1 MGGTDGA
8 TEQKSLKITVNHEVN
23 EILAVLSLSKD
34 RPSLVNKACRSKPAT
49 TSSPPPHLRAS
60 TPTTTMPVGPD
71 GFRLQNVN
79 ESKEKN
85 KLEWVTGPSQD
96 DYNRTFVINDE
107 DHTLGN
113 ALKHIIMQDPAVEFC
128 GYTVPHPMER
138 KIHVRVQTHSTPA
151 LQVLHKALKDLKKL
165 NEDIKEKIEIEVQRY
180 KDTHP
185 PSDIEAD

>member
-1 MGGTDGA
+1 
-8 TEQKSLKITVNHEVN
+8 
-23 EILAVLSLSKD
+23 
-34 RPSLVNKACRSKPAT
+34 
-49 TSSPPPHLRAS
+49 
-60 TPTTTMPVGPD
+60 MPVGAD

-79 ESKEKN
+79 ENKEKN

-113 ALKHIIMQDPAVEFC
+113 ALKHIIMQNPDVEFC

-165 NEDIKEKIEIEVQRY
+165 NEEIREKIEVEVQRY

-185 PSDIEAD
+185 PSDAEAD